1 MQSRPSSAGHQPGW
15 GNQPNGYGPTLPLSG
30 LSNTPWGQSSTAQ
43 WGAPAAQPG
52 MPTLRS
58 IMQEEQQ
65 AALQGHHAAPH
76 SMTGVSNSRHGSAGN
91 SQHDSGPQFMPL
103 SNVPNSA
110 QQYQATQ
117 SHLQHQ
123 QPPPQQ
129 QRSGGFY
136 MNSKRDDSVPVKGSW
151 AQALASRPAGEAS
164 NSLHGTSGFGNGL
177 VDLQMATEA
186 FRDAFSATAPAMDWP
201 QDDQDPLLAEARKSP
216 AHPITGIDH
225 ATVCGCSDDGHN
237 HSLDCAQQQSS
248 ACFSFQMHSA
258 MIMCVP

>member
-15 GNQPNGYGPTLPLSG
+15 GNQPNGYSPALPLSG
-30 LSNTPWGQSSTAQ
+30 LSSTPWGQTSNAQ
-43 WGAPAAQPG
+43 WGASASQPG

-65 AALQGHHAAPH
+65 AALQGHHPAPH
-76 SMTGVSNSRHGSAGN
+76 SMAGMSNSRHGSAG
-91 SQHDSGPQFMPL
+91 SLQHDNGTQFM
-103 SNVPNSA
+103 STPNMPNTA
-110 QQYQATQ
+110 QQYQAQ

-123 QPPPQQ
+123 QLPPQQ

-136 MNSKRDDSVPVKGSW
+136 MNSKRDDSVSVKGSW

-164 NSLHGTSGFGNGL
+164 NSRPGASGFGNGL

-201 QDDQDPLLAEARKSP
+201 QDDQEPLLAEAHKSP
-216 AHPITGIDH
+216 AHPITGSH
-225 ATVCGCSDDGHN
+225 RATAWICSNDGHTPALTVLSN
-237 HSLDCAQQQSS
+237 VHVHAPACNCIQQW
-248 ACFSFQMHSA
+248 
-258 MIMCVP
+258 